1 MSTAGL
7 TGAVALDRVTEA
19 DLDVLERLTQDP
31 ESTGEFAW
39 FGWFNGQRWRRGWAD
54 DQLLSH
60 DDGTL
65 MVTRAGEQ
73 ERLGFVVWHRRSA
86 TVTAYYWEIG
96 IALLPQARGHGYG
109 TQAQRLLAEYLF
121 AHTPVHRIEAKTET
135 GNRPEQ
141 RALEKAGFS
150 REGVS
155 RGIGWRDGAWRDG
168 VTYSMLR
175 TDPAARPRSSP

>member
-1 MSTAGL
+1 VS
-7 TGAVALDRVTEA
+7 GAVALDPVTEA
-19 DLDVLERLTQDP
+19 DLDIFEQLTQDP
-31 ESTGEFAW
+31 EQAGEFAW
-39 FGWFNGQRWRRGWAD
+39 FGWFDVLRWRREWAEHR
-54 DQLLSH
+54 LLSY
-60 DDGTL
+60 DGGAL
-65 MVTRAGEQ
+65 MVTGGERRA
-73 ERLGFVVWHRRSA
+73 GFVVWHRRPA

-96 IALLPQARGHGYG
+96 IALLPEARGHGYG
-109 TQAQRLLAEYLF
+109 AQAQRLLAEYLF

-135 GNRPEQ
+135 GNEPEQ

-168 VTYSMLR
+168 VTYSILR